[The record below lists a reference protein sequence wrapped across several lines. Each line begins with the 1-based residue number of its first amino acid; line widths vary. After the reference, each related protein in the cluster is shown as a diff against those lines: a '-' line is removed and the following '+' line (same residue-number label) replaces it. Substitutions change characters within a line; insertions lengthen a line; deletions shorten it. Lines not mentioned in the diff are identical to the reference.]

1 MTEASPIRP
10 ATATAVAQPAFLAAT
25 VAPGTLSRAAW
36 AALTTRTASLRARH
50 AVLERR
56 IEDERK
62 RVRPD
67 DLRLKRFKR
76 AKLAIKDE
84 LARLEQMVRML
95 RDDRVSRPA

>member
-10 ATATAVAQPAFLAAT
+10 ATATAVAQPAFPAT
-25 VAPGTLSRAAW
+25 PSTLSRVAW
-36 AALTTRTASLRARH
+36 AALTTRTSSLRARH

-56 IEDERK
+56 IEEERK

-67 DLRLKRFKR
+67 ELRLKRFKR

-84 LARLEQMVRML
+84 LARLEQMVRTF
-95 RDDRVSRPA
+95 RDDRASSPA

>member
-10 ATATAVAQPAFLAAT
+10 AAATAVPSAAT
-25 VAPGTLSRAAW
+25 PAPGGVTRAGW
-36 AALTTRTASLRARH
+36 AALSTRMSGLRARH

-56 IEDERK
+56 IDDERK

-84 LARLEQMVRML
+84 LARLEQMVRTF
-95 RDDRVSRPA
+95 RDDRASSPA

>member
-1 MTEASPIRP
+1 MTEARPIRP
-10 ATATAVAQPAFLAAT
+10 ATATAVAQPAFPA
-25 VAPGTLSRAAW
+25 APGTLSRAAW

>member
-10 ATATAVAQPAFLAAT
+10 ATATAVAQPVLSTTT
-25 VAPGTLSRAAW
+25 VAPGSLSRVAW
-36 AALTTRTASLRARH
+36 AALTTRTSSLRARH

-56 IEDERK
+56 IEEERK

-67 DLRLKRFKR
+67 ELRLKRFKR

-84 LARLEQMVRML
+84 LARLEQMVRTF

>member
-10 ATATAVAQPAFLAAT
+10 ATATAVAQPAFDA
-25 VAPGTLSRAAW
+25 APGTLSRAAW

-84 LARLEQMVRML
+84 LARLEQMVRTF
-95 RDDRVSRPA
+95 RDDRASSPA